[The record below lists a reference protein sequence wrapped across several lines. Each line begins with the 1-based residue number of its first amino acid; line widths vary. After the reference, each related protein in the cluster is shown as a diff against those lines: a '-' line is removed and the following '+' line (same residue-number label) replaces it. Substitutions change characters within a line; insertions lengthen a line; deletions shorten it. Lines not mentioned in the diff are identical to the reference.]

1 MYAKETYMY
10 LSDRSIQK
18 RPTYQTKETNPPDTD
33 VCKKD
38 LRVPKDKRDA
48 DICKRDLPTVKRDS
62 GVCKEIQMC
71 AKETYMYRSDK
82 RDSNVFKRDVQRRQ
96 KRPFHQTEVSQMYAK
111 ETHCVEKR
119 DPLTR

>member
-1 MYAKETYMY
+1 M
-10 LSDRSIQK
+10 QK
-18 RPTYQTKETNPPDTD
+18 RPTSPMKETQMYAN
-33 VCKKD
+33 
-38 LRVPKDKRDA
+38 R
-48 DICKRDLPTVKRDS
+48 PTHQS
-62 GVCKEIQMC
+62 KETQMC
-71 AKETYMYRSDK
+71 AIGTYMYPSDK